1 MPALTRGQARQWRAE
16 GKDFEDPSRLG
27 KKAPEDPPRIT
38 KKESTGSR
46 PRATKASS
54 AGGAAKKTKKSAKGK
69 RAPRRGGKKS
79 KSTINGANAAG
90 QARHDL
96 AVQLAPVLSQTQ
108 PQPSAGDR
116 RIGMRGFHP
125 NGLPATG
132 NELYIPGLSAIR
144 TSRSQYSNPEMPPT
158 ATASNSSIPV
168 SGANVAGGTHN
179 SRTQEHTTEHSPE
192 DIMDAS
198 LDNPIRE
205 VGENQ
210 AAGTGSTGNAAIEN
224 RNTRPQEP
232 ANVEALVGHI
242 DNMDLELIS
251 NPASAASEP
260 RSFSPESHSEQT
272 EGPTL
277 RLQELNRKEVAK
289 RGGLEFGRAAMPTLN
304 NPIHDIWNPALL
316 GKWKFD
322 QQVVSDPT
330 LYTDNN
336 LDRDQKQSIV
346 DTLTPA
352 MRLATLWLTRPEYRD
367 FWATIFY
374 APCTFDEERRVW
386 QLAKETVDMTPARCN
401 ELNARLQ
408 TIGSSNHFVFENT
421 RDWASTISI
430 SQTDSLTWRTS
441 KYTFGSVTR
450 LDPSFKEAVCP
461 IDGPNTRRW
470 QRNTPSSKLRFLF
483 FLAVQLGGQAA
494 ELLWLD
500 RCRNELIDK
509 NVGRNTRIYVH
520 DIEHVDLSLALQELV
535 LGGRLQ
541 ELNESGP
548 MCSDGLALK
557 IFEGVVDP
565 DPGYEIGIVHTKGIN
580 YRFSSDWWI
589 RTGDMGPQRLQVEK
603 ARTGSQYVLH
613 DWAAGRQMA
622 TKDEL
627 EEYSRRLQGVRS
639 GQP

>member
-1 MPALTRGQARQWRAE
+1 MPALTRGQAREWRAE

-38 KKESTGSR
+38 KKKSTGSR

-54 AGGAAKKTKKSAKGK
+54 AEGAAKKIKKSAKGK
-69 RAPRRGGKKS
+69 RATRRGGKKS

-90 QARHDL
+90 QPRHDL

-132 NELYIPGLSAIR
+132 NELYIPGLSAIN

-179 SRTQEHTTEHSPE
+179 LRTQEHTTEHSPE
-192 DIMDAS
+192 DNMDAS

-205 VGENQ
+205 VGENR
-210 AAGTGSTGNAAIEN
+210 AAGTDSTGNAAEEN

-242 DNMDLELIS
+242 DTMDLELIA

-260 RSFSPESHSEQT
+260 RSFSPENHSDQT

-277 RLQELNRKEVAK
+277 RLQYLDRVEVAK
-289 RGGLEFGRAAMPTLN
+289 RGGLEFTRAAMPTLN
-304 NPIHDIWNPALL
+304 NPIHDIWNPAQR

-322 QQVVSDPT
+322 QQVDPDPI
-330 LYTDNN
+330 LHTDNN
-336 LDRDQKQSIV
+336 LDHDQERSIV

-367 FWATIFY
+367 FWATILY

-386 QLAKETVDMTPARCN
+386 QLAKETMDMTPARCN

-408 TIGSSNHFVFENT
+408 TIGPNNHFVFEHT
-421 RDWASTISI
+421 GDWASTISI
-430 SQTDSLTWRTS
+430 SQTDSLTWRS
-441 KYTFGSVTR
+441 SFYTFGYVTR
-450 LDPSFKEAVCP
+450 LDPSFKEAVSP
-461 IDGPNTRRW
+461 IDRPNTRSW
-470 QRNTPSSKLRFLF
+470 QQQTPANKLRFLF

-500 RCRNELIDK
+500 RCRNELR
-509 NVGRNTRIYVH
+509 NVGQNPRIYVH
-520 DIEHVDLSLALQELV
+520 DIEHVDLSLALQEMV

-541 ELNESGP
+541 ELNKSGP

-565 DPGYEIGIVHTKGIN
+565 GPGYEIGIVHMQGIN
-580 YRFSSDWWI
+580 YRFSLDWWN
-589 RTGDMGPQRLQVEK
+589 RTRDMGAQRLRVEK
-603 ARTGSQYVLH
+603 ARRGSQYVLH
-613 DWAAGRQMA
+613 DWAGGRQMA
-622 TKDEL
+622 TEDDNNEF
-627 EEYSRRLQGVRS
+627 EEYMRRLQGVRS
-639 GQP
+639 G